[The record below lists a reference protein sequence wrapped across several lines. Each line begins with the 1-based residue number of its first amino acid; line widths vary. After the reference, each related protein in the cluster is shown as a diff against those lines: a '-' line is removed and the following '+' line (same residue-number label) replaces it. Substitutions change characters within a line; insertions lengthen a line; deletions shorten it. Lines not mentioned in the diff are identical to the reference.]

1 MTTTQKKKLKKVLVE
16 LIETHWSKYEK
27 AKLKKDFF
35 SNKENCWVSKGQDP
49 LDILL
54 FGLGRSYDSSLGTLY
69 GNIVIKTAEFFNTK
83 TYVKLKD
90 LKITETGKEWIVD
103 LAIDR
108 DDTTYLIEL
117 KLGANLDNKKSK
129 IESSALNVRKE
140 TLLENKLATNV
151 ETFLGIIT
159 LNNGD
164 SSPETWKMGA
174 VKEGFTR
181 NEILV
186 ESELF
191 NFISNND
198 TDLFDFLKTEI
209 QPVSMKEWTRV
220 RNNILNTYSAFTNK

>member
-1 MTTTQKKKLKKVLVE
+1 M
-16 LIETHWSKYEK
+16 
-27 AKLKKDFF
+27 
-35 SNKENCWVSKGQDP
+35 
-49 LDILL
+49 
-54 FGLGRSYDSSLGTLY
+54 GTLY